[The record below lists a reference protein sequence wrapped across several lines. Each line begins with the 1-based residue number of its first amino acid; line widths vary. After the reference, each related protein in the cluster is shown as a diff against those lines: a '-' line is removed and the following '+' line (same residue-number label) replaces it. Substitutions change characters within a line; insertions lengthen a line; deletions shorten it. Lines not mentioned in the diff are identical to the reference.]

1 MVRKSFQKFPV
12 TLSTAVFAAG
22 CMIAAPAQAKDDE
35 KKDAPPAIFQAVI
48 DCKTIADP
56 SARLA
61 CYDEKVAALE
71 TAEANKQ
78 VVVADREQIKKAR
91 RGLFGFSLP
100 KIKLFGGG
108 DDDDEDEKEEFKE
121 LTTKIKSVRQNYRG
135 LYIITIEEGDAVWE
149 QTEKARRY
157 VRAKAGD
164 EIRIKRATL
173 GSYKA
178 NINGGLAIRV
188 RRVR

>member
-1 MVRKSFQKFPV
+1 
-12 TLSTAVFAAG
+12 
-22 CMIAAPAQAKDDE
+22 MIATPALARDDKE
-35 KKDAPPAIFQAVI
+35 DDAPPAIFQAVI
-48 DCKTIADP
+48 DCKDVSDP
-56 SARLA
+56 TARLA

-71 TAEANKQ
+71 SAQASKQ

-108 DDDDEDEKEEFKE
+108 DDDKDEKEEFKE

-149 QTEKARRY
+149 QTEKSRY
-157 VRAKAGD
+157 SVRARSGD
-164 EIRIKRATL
+164 EIIIKRASL

-178 NINGGLAIRV
+178 NIKGGRAIRV

>member
-1 MVRKSFQKFPV
+1 MVRKSIQKFPA
-12 TLSTAVFAAG
+12 TFSAAVVVAG
-22 CMIAAPAQAKDDE
+22 CLMATPAQAKDDKE
-35 KKDAPPAIFQAVI
+35 DDAPPAIFQAVI
-48 DCKTIADP
+48 DCKQVSDP
-56 SARLA
+56 TARLA

-71 TAEANKQ
+71 SAQASKQ

-108 DDDDEDEKEEFKE
+108 DDDDKDEKDEFKE
-121 LTTKIKSVRQNYRG
+121 LTTKVKSVRQTNRG

-149 QTEKARRY
+149 QTEKSRY
-157 VRAKAGD
+157 SVRVRSGD
-164 EIRIKRATL
+164 EIRIRRASL

>member
-1 MVRKSFQKFPV
+1 MVRKSVQKFPAA
-12 TLSTAVFAAG
+12 LSTALFAVS
-22 CMIAAPAQAKDDE
+22 CMIATPALARDDKE
-35 KKDAPPAIFQAVI
+35 DDAPPAIFQAVI
-48 DCKTIADP
+48 DCKDVSDP
-56 SARLA
+56 TARLA

-71 TAEANKQ
+71 SAQASKQ

-108 DDDDEDEKEEFKE
+108 DDDKDEKEEFKE

-149 QTEKARRY
+149 QTEKSRY
-157 VRAKAGD
+157 SVRARSGD
-164 EIRIKRATL
+164 EIIIKRASL

-178 NINGGLAIRV
+178 NIKGGRAIRV